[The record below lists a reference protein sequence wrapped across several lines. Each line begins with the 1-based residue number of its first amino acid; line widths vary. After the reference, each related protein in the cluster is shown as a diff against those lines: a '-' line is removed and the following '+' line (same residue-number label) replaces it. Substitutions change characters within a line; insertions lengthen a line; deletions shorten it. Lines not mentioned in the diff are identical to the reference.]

1 MEKIKVKAFGKLA
14 EIIGQ
19 EEFYIQK
26 QDKIGSVR
34 QNLILDFIE
43 LKDISFQVA
52 MNHKIVSD
60 DSSMEECTELA
71 LLPPFSGG

>member
-60 DSSMEECTELA
+60 DSSMEECKELA